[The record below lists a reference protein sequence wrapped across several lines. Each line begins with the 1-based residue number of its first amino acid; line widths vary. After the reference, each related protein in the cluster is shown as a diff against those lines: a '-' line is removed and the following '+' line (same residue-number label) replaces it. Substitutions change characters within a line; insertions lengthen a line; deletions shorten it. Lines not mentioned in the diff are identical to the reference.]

1 MDKTTNTSTQK
12 ASNRMLRINF
22 ILDDF
27 GSKALIESRESVFRS
42 THFAIQPL
50 FVEPPGPGE
59 ILFVS
64 AITQAVK
71 NSGKKNT
78 IPGKQQATLE
88 NSDHH

>member
-1 MDKTTNTSTQK
+1 
-12 ASNRMLRINF
+12 MLRANF

-42 THFAIQPL
+42 THFTIQPL

-71 NSGKKNT
+71 SLCKKNA
-78 IPGKQQATLE
+78 ISGKQQATLE

>member
-1 MDKTTNTSTQK
+1 
-12 ASNRMLRINF
+12 MLRINF

-50 FVEPPGPGE
+50 FVEPPGPSE
-59 ILFVS
+59 IIFVS
-64 AITQAVK
+64 VITQAVK